1 MSMDNAKLD
10 HFKEILTAELNRL
23 EQELAALGSK
33 DPNKPDAEYEIVE
46 TGSNSEDD
54 NAAEIA
60 EYVDELT
67 IEARTEAELRDVKKA
82 LASIDS
88 GKYGVCKYCGNP
100 IDEKRLEARPASS
113 SCISC
118 KKTLTQEM

>member
-1 MSMDNAKLD
+1 MDQAKLD
-10 HFKEILTAELNRL
+10 HFKEILTAELHRL

-33 DPNKPDAEYEIVE
+33 DPNKPDAEYPES
-46 TGSNSEDD
+46 GSNSEDD

-67 IEARTEAELRDVKKA
+67 LEARTESELRDVKKA
-82 LASIDS
+82 LDAVSK
-88 GKYGVCKYCGNP
+88 GTYGTCKYCGNP

-113 SCISC
+113 SCIAC
-118 KKTLTQEM
+118 KKTLTQEL

>member
-1 MSMDNAKLD
+1 MEKEQLER
-10 HFKEILTAELNRL
+10 FREILKSEQSRL
-23 EQELAALGSK
+23 EQELAAMGSK
-33 DPNKPDAEYEIVE
+33 DPSKPDAEYPE

-67 IEARTEAELRDVKKA
+67 LETRTEAELRDVKKA
-82 LASIDS
+82 LASIDT
-88 GKYGVCKYCGNP
+88 GKYGICKYCGNP

>member
-1 MSMDNAKLD
+1 MD
-10 HFKEILTAELNRL
+10 HFKEILLAERSRL
-23 EQELAALGSK
+23 EQELAAMGSK
-33 DPNKPDAEYEIVE
+33 DPNKPDAEYPE

-67 IEARTEAELRDVKKA
+67 LESRTEAELRDVKKA
-82 LASIDS
+82 LTALE
-88 GKYGVCKYCGNP
+88 GGTYGTCKYCGKP

-118 KKTLTQEM
+118 KKTLTQEL